1 MGGERT
7 SGVSAGPVAWE
18 DARIC
23 RWIAFSRFHACWRT
37 RLLSK
42 SLTATPYASTRGS
55 LSLFPPLVHHRLV
68 SRHSRVP
75 GVIVVVIVGVV
86 KTSNNGPNDRLFSS
100 GDIDLPANRKPV
112 KMNPLNRYTPT
123 NFVTASRNATS
134 INLPPSIPSRKR
146 FARKGCTL
154 ELPTRNLINLEAID
168 SK

>member
-1 MGGERT
+1 MGGERR

-23 RWIAFSRFHACWRT
+23 RWIAFSRFHARWRT

-42 SLTATPYASTRGS
+42 SLAATPYASTRGS
-55 LSLFPPLVHHRLV
+55 LPFSSAHPPPPRLSSL
-68 SRHSRVP
+68 P
-75 GVIVVVIVGVV
+75 GIIVVVIVGVV

-134 INLPPSIPSRKR
+134 INLPPSIRSRKR

-154 ELPTRNLINLEAID
+154 ELPTRNLINFEAID

>member
-1 MGGERT
+1 MFRQDLLRGRTLESADGSHSRGFTRVGGH
-7 SGVSAGPVAWE
+7 G
-18 DARIC
+18 C
-23 RWIAFSRFHACWRT
+23 FLNH
-37 RLLSK
+37 
-42 SLTATPYASTRGS
+42 SLPLHTLPLEAP
-55 LSLFPPLVHHRLV
+55 SLFPPLIHHRLV

-75 GVIVVVIVGVV
+75 GIIVVVIVGVV

-134 INLPPSIPSRKR
+134 INLPPSIRSRKR

-154 ELPTRNLINLEAID
+154 ELPTRNLINFEAID